1 MLNFLA
7 IAFVFFDLIG
17 MKDVTEFGAIHSFI
31 GQAGMA
37 ASKAIRNPYH
47 NKKRGKLGRK
57 TNFSGKNDPGCQFFP
72 V

>member
-17 MKDVTEFGAIHSFI
+17 MKDVTEFSAIHSFI

-37 ASKAIRNPYH
+37 ANKAIRNPYQ
-47 NKKRGKLGRK
+47 NNKRGKLGRK
-57 TNFSGKNDPGCQFFP
+57 TDFSWKNNPGCQFFH
-72 V
+72 